1 MLRQQS
7 FRGLAGLAAAAAL
20 LTVGTEWAIGAGHGG
35 GGGSRGGFSGG
46 GFSRGGYGY
55 GGGYGRG
62 YGGYGYGRGYGG
74 YGYGGGYGRGYG
86 GYGYGRGYGGYGG
99 YGYGGYGYG
108 RGYGGYGYGRGYY
121 GRGYYGGFGYGPG
134 YFGIYFPY
142 GYGNGYNSP
151 VYALNDT
158 YAPLSADGYKG
169 SSAYSYAAPASPPPA
184 MSNPAQADG
193 YGDPSGYSYATPA
206 SSRPAMVNEV
216 SGAAVFRVRVPAD
229 ALVWFNDSKTEQ
241 TGAVRQFV
249 SPRLA
254 PVQAGVYD
262 IRCRWEQN
270 GRQMEQTRHV
280 TVHAGD
286 QLAINFLQ

>member
-7 FRGLAGLAAAAAL
+7 FRGLAGLAATIAL

-35 GGGSRGGFSGG
+35 GGGGHGGGGHGGFSGG
-46 GFSRGGYGY
+46 HRGFSGGHRGGFN
-55 GGGYGRG
+55 GGGFRGDSFRGNGFRGDGFRGDGFLRDGFRRDGFGRG
-62 YGGYGYGRGYGG
+62 FFGY
-74 YGYGGGYGRGYG
+74 
-86 GYGYGRGYGGYGG
+86 
-99 YGYGGYGYG
+99 
-108 RGYGGYGYGRGYY
+108 
-121 GRGYYGGFGYGPG
+121 GFGYGLG
-134 YFGIYFPY
+134 FYGSYFPY
-142 GYGNGYNSP
+142 GYRYPYYAPPYGFSNGYSQYSASGYWDAQSP
-151 VYALNDT
+151 LYTAT
-158 YAPLSADGYKG
+158 ASAPPAPVDQ
-169 SSAYSYAAPASPPPA
+169 APAVP
-184 MSNPAQADG
+184 D
-193 YGDPSGYSYATPA
+193 TT
-206 SSRPAMVNEV
+206 
-216 SGAAVFRVRVPAD
+216 AVFHLRVPAD